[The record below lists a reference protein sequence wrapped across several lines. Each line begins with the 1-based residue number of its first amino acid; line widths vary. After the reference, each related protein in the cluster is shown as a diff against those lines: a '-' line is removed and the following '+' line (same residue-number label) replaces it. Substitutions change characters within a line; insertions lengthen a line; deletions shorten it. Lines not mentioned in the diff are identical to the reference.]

1 MLNTA
6 DPISTA
12 DTAYT
17 VFTTV
22 VLLTKFHPY
31 FENFVQSGGRWPTQ
45 VHIVKSCSVGREA
58 SLQSHGKRQRSI
70 GDASHI
76 FLLET
81 GKKEIKL
88 PISLI

>member
-1 MLNTA
+1 MFVVLIFKAKCVNYYAFCMYNTA
-6 DPISTA
+6 QPISTA

-45 VHIVKSCSVGREA
+45 VRIVKSCPVGRQVSTHMA
-58 SLQSHGKRQRSI
+58 KDKGQ
-70 GDASHI
+70 
-76 FLLET
+76 
-81 GKKEIKL
+81 
-88 PISLI
+88 